1 MTDKKTYRVIVSD
14 RAKRMLGTHI
24 RFLAQVNPQ
33 AATAKKKELLSAMRS
48 LSQMPHRFP
57 FFQEAYIPPNKYHK
71 MFIQNWYL
79 ILYQIRDDTV
89 YIDYIL
95 DCLYGDNVFEKC
107 GINRD
112 GAGEVGKPRYFN
124 GKRHF

>member
-33 AATAKKKELLSAMRS
+33 AATARKKELLSAMRS

-57 FFQEAYIPPNKYHK
+57 FFKKHTSRRIS
-71 MFIQNWYL
+71 IIRYL
-79 ILYQIRDDTV
+79 FKIGISSCIKSEMIRC
-89 YIDYIL
+89 I
-95 DCLYGDNVFEKC
+95 
-107 GINRD
+107 
-112 GAGEVGKPRYFN
+112 
-124 GKRHF
+124 

>member
-1 MTDKKTYRVIVSD
+1 MTDKKTYSVIVSD

-71 MFIQNWYL
+71 MFIQNWYHP
-79 ILYQIRDDTV
+79 V
-89 YIDYIL
+89 S
-95 DCLYGDNVFEKC
+95 N
-107 GINRD
+107 
-112 GAGEVGKPRYFN
+112 PR
-124 GKRHF
+124 

>member
-1 MTDKKTYRVIVSD
+1 MTDKKAYRVI
-14 RAKRMLGTHI
+14 
-24 RFLAQVNPQ
+24 
-33 AATAKKKELLSAMRS
+33 AKKKALLSAMRS

-95 DCLYGDNVFEKC
+95 DCCKEYNWLSPSE
-107 GINRD
+107 
-112 GAGEVGKPRYFN
+112 
-124 GKRHF
+124 

>member
-48 LSQMPHRFP
+48 LSQMPHRFH
-57 FFQEAYIPPNKYHK
+57 EVSRESRLPPEPCGHLSAHTALRLRSSYD
-71 MFIQNWYL
+71 FIEEW
-79 ILYQIRDDTV
+79 I
-89 YIDYIL
+89 
-95 DCLYGDNVFEKC
+95 CE
-107 GINRD
+107 
-112 GAGEVGKPRYFN
+112 
-124 GKRHF
+124 